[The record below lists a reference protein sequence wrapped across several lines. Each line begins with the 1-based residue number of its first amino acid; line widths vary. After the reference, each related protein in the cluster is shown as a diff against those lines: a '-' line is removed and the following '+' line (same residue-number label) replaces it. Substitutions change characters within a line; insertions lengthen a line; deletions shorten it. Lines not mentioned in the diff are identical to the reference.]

1 MMNDTNVISRN
12 FQGWKIGLAIFIGL
26 AVAAWMLIRG
36 FKEVHYIKDEV
47 NGTHQWID
55 ANHDGN
61 VNDND
66 PNEFQPVLKGGNYK
80 LQSAKD
86 LFNSINWS
94 GATIFWMFLAIV
106 FVVGRDFFYMLR
118 IRLLTHQLLSWKRS
132 FFVIMIW
139 EFASALSPG
148 VISGSAVAMFIL
160 NREKIPLGKS
170 TAIVLITA
178 FMDNLFYI
186 LLIPLVFLFIDSH
199 ELFPSNLG
207 SSGVSAVF
215 WTGYFVFLG
224 IVIFFFSAIFLV
236 PAMANRFFQT
246 LAKIRLFKRWKK
258 GMLQTGQDI
267 ELAARVYRKASFL
280 FWFKVFLSTAGSW
293 ISRFLVINA
302 LLQAFIS
309 LGLLQHLLV
318 LGKQLVLWLLMRV
331 SPTPGG
337 SGIAEYAFGELLADL
352 GGSMLLI
359 TLLALLWRLISYF
372 PYLFIGAFLLPRWIK
387 QTEKNTKVED

>member
-1 MMNDTNVISRN
+1 MSDSSFISRN
-12 FQGWKIGLAIFIGL
+12 FQGWKLWLAIFLGL
-26 AVAAWMLIRG
+26 GVAAWMLIRG
-36 FKEVHYIKDEV
+36 FKEVHFVKDKV

-55 ANHDGN
+55 VNHDGN
-61 VNDND
+61 VNYND
-66 PNEFQPVLKGGNYK
+66 PNEFKPVPKGGNYK
-80 LQSAKD
+80 LQSARE
-86 LFNSINWS
+86 LFNTIHWS
-94 GATIFWMFLAIV
+94 GATVFWMLLALV
-106 FVVGRDFFYMLR
+106 FVIGRDFFYMLR
-118 IRLLTHQLLSWKRS
+118 IRLLTHRFLSWKRS

-139 EFASALSPG
+139 EFASAISPG

-186 LLIPLVFLFIDSH
+186 LLIPIVFLFIDSQ
-199 ELFPSNLG
+199 ELFPSHLG
-207 SSGVSAVF
+207 STGVAAVF

-224 IVIFFFSAIFLV
+224 IVVFFFSAIFIM

-246 LAKIRLFKRWKK
+246 LAKIRLFKRWKN
-258 GMLQTGQDI
+258 GMLQTGRDI
-267 ELAARVYRKASFL
+267 ELAARVYRKASFF
-280 FWFKVFLSTAGSW
+280 FWLNVFLSTAGSW

-309 LGLLQHLLV
+309 LGFLQHLLV

-337 SGIAEYAFGELLADL
+337 SGIAEYAFGELLADV

-359 TLLALLWRLISYF
+359 TILALIWRLISYF
-372 PYLFIGAFLLPRWIK
+372 PYLFIGAFILPRWMR
-387 QTEKNTKVED
+387 QTEKKTNVES